1 VPDGTPPT
9 RTRSAA
15 DAPDSKTNVPSASGK
30 TPIKGSGGPGKV
42 YEIPGEELTTGQ
54 PYIGKTKQKT
64 VADRMKDPDHKA
76 KTPTGVAPNA
86 TTLAEDLTLDEM
98 AGVEALIIDERGLEN
113 LSNKIPGL
121 NMNKLKNQ
129 TRIEAG
135 KRVLER
141 KE

>member
-1 VPDGTPPT
+1 
-9 RTRSAA
+9 
-15 DAPDSKTNVPSASGK
+15 
-30 TPIKGSGGPGKV
+30 
-42 YEIPGEELTTGQ
+42 
-54 PYIGKTKQKT
+54 
-64 VADRMKDPDHKA
+64 MKDPDHKA